1 MGKRRN
7 PEREKKEMISVE
19 LKYLKK
25 GNLFKR
31 IVKGKPT
38 NKVYVKDYYDAQ
50 LKAYWCYS
58 YDDIND
64 GRFIKSKT
72 MVIIGFTF

>member
-1 MGKRRN
+1 MQGI
-7 PEREKKEMISVE
+7 EIE

-50 LKAYWCYS
+50 LKAYWCYD
-58 YDDIND
+58 YNDIND
-64 GRFIKSKT
+64 GRFIKAKT
-72 MVIIGFTF
+72 IVNIGFTF

>member
-1 MGKRRN
+1 
-7 PEREKKEMISVE
+7 MIDIE

-38 NKVYVKDYYDAQ
+38 NKVYVK
-50 LKAYWCYS
+50 
-58 YDDIND
+58 
-64 GRFIKSKT
+64 
-72 MVIIGFTF
+72 IIMTHN

>member
-1 MGKRRN
+1 
-7 PEREKKEMISVE
+7 MISIE
-19 LKYLKK
+19 LKYLKT
-25 GNLFKR
+25 GYLFKR

-50 LKAYWCYS
+50 LKAYWCHS

-72 MVIIGFTF
+72 MVVIGFTF

>member
-1 MGKRRN
+1 
-7 PEREKKEMISVE
+7 MISIE

-50 LKAYWCYS
+50 LKSYWCYS

-64 GRFIKSKT
+64 GRFIKAKT
-72 MVIIGFTF
+72 MVVIGFTF